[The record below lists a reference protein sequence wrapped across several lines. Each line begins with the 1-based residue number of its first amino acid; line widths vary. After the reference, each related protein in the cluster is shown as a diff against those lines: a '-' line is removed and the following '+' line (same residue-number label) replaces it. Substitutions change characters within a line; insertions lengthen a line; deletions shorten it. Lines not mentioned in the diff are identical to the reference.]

1 MSCNTFILSTFFL
14 FGLEH
19 DFLLFIYATSFLNTS
34 RKQMLKHNRI
44 ADKLQI
50 VIICRTKY
58 FFPRETT
65 FASRFFSTNF
75 AVVWLN
81 VLLFFQLCNTP
92 LMYAARN
99 NHPHS
104 CQELLLHGADFR
116 LHNLNGDT
124 AHVIAVENNSTLG
137 EINI

>member
-65 FASRFFSTNF
+65 FSSRFLSINF

-81 VLLFFQLCNTP
+81 VLLFFPVVQHSPHVCCKKQSSPQLP
-92 LMYAARN
+92 RVAASWRRFQA
-99 NHPHS
+99 S
-104 CQELLLHGADFR
+104 QFKW
-116 LHNLNGDT
+116 
-124 AHVIAVENNSTLG
+124 
-137 EINI
+137 